1 MSIGAGIIAAVPL
14 QEIDNAP
21 HAQASAQSNNQR
33 LQSGDRGSEKLHIS
47 SISPGF
53 SPAMKKTARLG
64 GRLRPLDT
72 LSRSA
77 LYIGI
82 RIVHIVVVEDV
93 LVLAYGPCVRYVYL
107 VHLTSLVQPR
117 PPAAVNELIKVKGV
131 FLFIG
136 LSRVLVVRVLL
147 QIVFGRKERGQAP
160 QLQNALI
167 ARHGSQL
174 AGGHQ
179 LPAQPLG
186 VLVVAFRLPTG
197 AALGLH
203 GDCGLSQPVLGNF
216 LDGGAFPPTQENHA
230 VHVSQDRFGVVLVYG
245 LALGVLLVEQAQAYL
260 TGTDDGHQLLQR
272 GHLARVGRL
281 VPQHPHMM
289 GQAAPVNIVRPFTQ
303 EIEHLR
309 KGQGNNEVISG
320 GCVGN
325 REENRRFPIPD
336 AVKLQLVITHD
347 LPELGDVKG
356 GQPGAAGNQ
365 NAFCGLAR
373 DEKSRTFSSNS
384 KRSHILRTSSRS
396 RRLILSSIVSF
407 AVWLKW
413 TRTI

>member
-21 HAQASAQSNNQR
+21 HAQASAESHNKG
-33 LQSGDRGSEKLHIS
+33 LQSINSGRKELHIA
-47 SISPGF
+47 SISPGV
-53 SPAMKKTARLG
+53 SPAMKKAAHTG

-131 FLFIG
+131 FLFVSLRCIF
-136 LSRVLVVRVLL
+136 VVRVLL

-160 QLQNALI
+160 QLQNALV

-203 GDCGLSQPVLGNF
+203 GDRGLSQPVLGNF
-216 LDGGAFPPTQENHA
+216 LDGGAFPPAQENHA

-260 TGTDDGHQLLQR
+260 TGTDHGHQLLQR

-336 AVKLQLVITHD
+336 AVKLQLVIAHD

-356 GQPGAAGNQ
+356 GQPGTAGNK
-365 NAFCGLAR
+365 
-373 DEKSRTFSSNS
+373 D
-384 KRSHILRTSSRS
+384 
-396 RRLILSSIVSF
+396 
-407 AVWLKW
+407 
-413 TRTI
+413 

>member
-1 MSIGAGIIAAVPL
+1 MFSVTLPHMSIGAGIIAAVPL

-21 HAQASAQSNNQR
+21 HAQASAESHNKG
-33 LQSGDRGSEKLHIS
+33 LQSINSGRKELHIA

-53 SPAMKKTARLG
+53 SPAMKKAAHTG

-82 RIVHIVVVEDV
+82 RIVHIIVVEDV

-117 PPAAVNELIKVKGV
+117 PPAAVDELIKVKGV

-147 QIVFGRKERGQAP
+147 QIVFGREERGQAP

-167 ARHGSQL
+167 ARHGSQF

-186 VLVVAFRLPTG
+186 VLIVAFRLPTG

-203 GDCGLSQPVLGNF
+203 GDCGLAQPVFGNF
-216 LDGGAFPPTQENHA
+216 LDGGAFPPAQENHA
-230 VHVSQDRFGVVLVYG
+230 VHVSQDRFGIVLVYG
-245 LALGVLLVEQAQAYL
+245 LALGVLLVEQAQTYL
-260 TGTDDGHQLLQR
+260 TRTNDGHKFLQR

-289 GQAAPVNIVRPFTQ
+289 GQAATVNIVRPFTQ

-309 KGQGNNEVISG
+309 KGQSNNEVISG

-336 AVKLQLVITHD
+336 AVKLQLIVAHD

-365 NAFCGLAR
+365 NAFRGLAR
-373 DEKSRTFSSNS
+373 DKLSRTF
-384 KRSHILRTSSRS
+384 
-396 RRLILSSIVSF
+396 
-407 AVWLKW
+407 
-413 TRTI
+413 